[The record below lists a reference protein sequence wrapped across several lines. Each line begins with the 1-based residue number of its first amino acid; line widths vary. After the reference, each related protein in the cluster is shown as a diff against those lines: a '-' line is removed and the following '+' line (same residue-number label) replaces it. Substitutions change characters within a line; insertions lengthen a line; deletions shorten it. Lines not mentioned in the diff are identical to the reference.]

1 MKKIIS
7 KVSRVLHM
15 VLMAPVKLPG
25 KALNIIKYVALGLG
39 IIDQVLD
46 EESEG
51 QEGREEGGKDGEL

>member
-7 KVSRVLHM
+7 KVSRVLQM

-51 QEGREEGGKDGEL
+51 QEGREEGGQDGEL

>member
-25 KALNIIKYVALGLG
+25 KALTVIKYVALGLG